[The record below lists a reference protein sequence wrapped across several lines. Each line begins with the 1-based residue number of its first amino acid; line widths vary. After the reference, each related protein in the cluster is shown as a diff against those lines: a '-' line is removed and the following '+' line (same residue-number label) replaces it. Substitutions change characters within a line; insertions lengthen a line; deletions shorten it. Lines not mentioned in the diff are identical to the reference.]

1 MFDHSFS
8 FDCQDKVI
16 LVVEDDYD
24 IGDIIENYL
33 KREGMSVIRAMNG
46 KQAIELH
53 ASQPID
59 LILLDIKLPELNGWE
74 VLNKIR
80 QKAQTPVIM
89 LTALDQDIDKVM
101 ALRIGADDF
110 VVKPFNPN
118 EVIARVQAV
127 LRRTQFA
134 NKATNKNKLYKNI
147 EIDTD
152 THSVYIHSENKKILL
167 NLTLTEYKIISFMI
181 EQPHKVLK
189 ILLNLTLTEYK
200 IISFMIE
207 QPHKVFT
214 RGELMNHCM
223 NDSDA
228 LERTVDSHVSK
239 LRKKLEE
246 QGIFQMLINVRGVGY
261 RLDNPLAVKDDA

>member
-1 MFDHSFS
+1 
-8 FDCQDKVI
+8 
-16 LVVEDDYD
+16 
-24 IGDIIENYL
+24 
-33 KREGMSVIRAMNG
+33 MSVIRAMNG

-118 EVIARVQAV
+118 EVVARVQAV

-134 NKATNKNKLYKNI
+134 NKASNKNKIYKNI

-181 EQPHKVLK
+181 D
-189 ILLNLTLTEYK
+189 
-200 IISFMIE
+200 

-246 QGIFQMLINVRGVGY
+246 QGILQMFINVRGVGY
-261 RLDNPLAVKDDA
+261 RLDNPLAVKDDV

>member
-1 MFDHSFS
+1 
-8 FDCQDKVI
+8 
-16 LVVEDDYD
+16 EDDYD

-33 KREGMSVIRAMNG
+33 RREGMSVIRAMNG

-118 EVIARVQAV
+118 EVVARVQAV

-134 NKATNKNKLYKNI
+134 NKASNKNKIYKNI

-181 EQPHKVLK
+181 D
-189 ILLNLTLTEYK
+189 
-200 IISFMIE
+200 

-246 QGIFQMLINVRGVGY
+246 QGILQMFINVRGVGY
-261 RLDNPLAVKDDA
+261 RLDNPLAVKDDV